1 VELELILQQVV
12 AEVVLAMLVLELMPH
27 QEMIILAVLVVMGW

>member
-1 VELELILQQVV
+1 V
-12 AEVVLAMLVLELMPH
+12 AEVVLAMLVLELMPY